1 MLPRTLEPE
10 VMDTAEEARDYD
22 AMDHAAVN
30 RVFVDDFVAF
40 AGTVES
46 PILDVGTGTAQIPIE
61 LCCRVAGC
69 QVTAIDLAD
78 HMLAVGRENV
88 RRASLEDRLR
98 LERWDAKEMPCGDGT
113 FAAVISNS
121 IVHHIPEPAAV
132 LAEMVRVAAPGG
144 VLLVRDLLRP
154 DDEATLR
161 HLVDTYAA
169 GANAHQR
176 QMFADSLHAAL
187 TLAEVRGLVGAL
199 GFDPGTVR
207 QTTDRHW
214 TWTANGRR
222 QPAGGRPTP

>member
-1 MLPRTLEPE
+1 MLSRLLEPE
-10 VMDTAEEARDYD
+10 VMDTAAEARDYD
-22 AMDHAAVN
+22 AMDHSAVN

-40 AGTVES
+40 AGKVES

-61 LCCRVAGC
+61 LCRRVPTC

-88 RRASLEDRLR
+88 RRAGLDGRLR

-121 IVHHIPEPAAV
+121 IVHHIPEPVAV
-132 LAEMVRVAAPGG
+132 FVEMVRVVRPGG
-144 VLLVRDLLRP
+144 VLFVRDLLRP

-161 HLVDTYAA
+161 HLVDLHAA
-169 GANAHQR
+169 GANTHQR
-176 QMFADSLHAAL
+176 TMFADSLHAAL
-187 TLAEVRGLVGAL
+187 SLAEVQSLVRQL
-199 GFDPGTVR
+199 GFPADAVR

-214 TWTANGRR
+214 TWATRKR
-222 QPAGGRPTP
+222 